1 MLSMAP
7 GRSTA
12 STTTAPTSA
21 QDHIKRARE
30 FSSQEEVCPPP
41 LPPLPDH
48 TESYLIL
55 PRVLIARSS
64 FSECRATPPSLPLPT
79 LPEVLFCFVLFLFLK
94 EHTAVCPDLQAGG
107 AADDTLAGTK
117 RLKKRG
123 EEPRKFAC
131 TVENCTYIASRR
143 RRVNPYILLCT
154 VNCTYIASKVAR
166 ILTIP
171 LSSSV
176 GMLPVSQH
184 LLERALD
191 HPPFVRFFPVSS
203 ACSKRR
209 GAHMCTF

>member
-1 MLSMAP
+1 MPSSLAP
-7 GRSTA
+7 PPRSYRIIPDT
-12 STTTAPTSA
+12 
-21 QDHIKRARE
+21 
-30 FSSQEEVCPPP
+30 PPCLDCQKLLFRVPRYSP
-41 LPPLPDH
+41 LPPPPH
-48 TESYLIL
+48 S
-55 PRVLIARSS
+55 ARG
-64 FSECRATPPSLPLPT
+64 P
-79 LPEVLFCFVLFLFLK
+79 VLFCFVLFLK

-154 VNCTYIASKVAR
+154 VNCTYIAPEVAR

-203 ACSKRR
+203 ACSERR
-209 GAHMCTF
+209 GAHMCTFKKLAWCVRKVYGAPVTPRLPF